1 MSDPSVN
8 KSYAMMGAQDPED
21 RKNDNSVRVKVRE
34 RRLIGKGTNT
44 RTCDPGLLFFS
55 TLCFGEIT
63 EWLVW
68 R

>member
-1 MSDPSVN
+1 
-8 KSYAMMGAQDPED
+8 MGAQDPED